1 MGAVFFAE
9 KNLYLYKNNPW
20 LAPWRYSILYLMEK
34 QKTTQKRL
42 SKKVILQAI
51 AEKGVDKKI
60 VDSLARSNIE
70 ALLFVQDLLA

>member
-1 MGAVFFAE
+1 
-9 KNLYLYKNNPW
+9 
-20 LAPWRYSILYLMEK
+20 MENT
-34 QKTTQKRL
+34 KTTQKRL

-70 ALLFVQDLLA
+70 ALLFVKDLLA